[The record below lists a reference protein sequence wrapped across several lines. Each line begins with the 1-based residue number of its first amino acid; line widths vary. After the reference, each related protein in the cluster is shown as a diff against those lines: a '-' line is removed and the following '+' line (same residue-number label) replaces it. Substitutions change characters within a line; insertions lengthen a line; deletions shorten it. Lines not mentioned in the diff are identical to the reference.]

1 MSPIGTSGS
10 PLRSASSTSLRKT
23 GEEDGEEDERNGRGG
38 RKESQSPPER
48 RKKKKKTWGGGKSK
62 GYIQTT
68 IEQTYALRCGKG
80 PAGGAETGDRVAMPL
95 LVIVPQPL
103 VGPLRLP
110 PVAFTTAVR
119 ARRVLVLGMQRDAV
133 Q

>member
-23 GEEDGEEDERNGRGG
+23 GEKDGEEDERNGRGG
-38 RKESQSPPER
+38 RKESQNPPER
-48 RKKKKKTWGGGKSK
+48 RKKKKKWGGGKSK

-95 LVIVPQPL
+95 LVVVPQPL

-110 PVAFTTAVR
+110 PVAFTAAVR

>member
-48 RKKKKKTWGGGKSK
+48 RKKTKKWGGGKSK

-95 LVIVPQPL
+95 LVVVPQPL

-110 PVAFTTAVR
+110 PVAFTAAVR

>member
-48 RKKKKKTWGGGKSK
+48 RKKKKKWGGGKSK

-95 LVIVPQPL
+95 LVVVPQPL

-110 PVAFTTAVR
+110 PVAFTATVR

>member
-38 RKESQSPPER
+38 RKESQNPPER
-48 RKKKKKTWGGGKSK
+48 RKKKKKWGGGKSK

>member
-48 RKKKKKTWGGGKSK
+48 RKKKKTWGGGKSK

-95 LVIVPQPL
+95 LVVVPQPL

>member
-48 RKKKKKTWGGGKSK
+48 RKKKKTWGGGKSK

-95 LVIVPQPL
+95 LVVVPQPL

-110 PVAFTTAVR
+110 PVAFAAAVR

>member
-38 RKESQSPPER
+38 RKESQNPPER
-48 RKKKKKTWGGGKSK
+48 RKKKKKWGGGKSK

-110 PVAFTTAVR
+110 PVAFTAAVR

>member
-38 RKESQSPPER
+38 RKESQNPPER
-48 RKKKKKTWGGGKSK
+48 RKKTKKWGGGKSK

-95 LVIVPQPL
+95 LVVVPQPL

-110 PVAFTTAVR
+110 PVAFTAAVR

>member
-48 RKKKKKTWGGGKSK
+48 RKKKKKWGGGKSK

-95 LVIVPQPL
+95 LVVVPQPL

-110 PVAFTTAVR
+110 PVAFTAAVR